1 MVVRRGVS
9 EKVRE
14 RLTTPNERRPAIE
27 ILTGK
32 VPHFRKGVVLGSRAF
47 IDRWFAANRQVVQ
60 GRSRTE
66 RQRGAKSPGRPALR
80 GLYAFRNPRA

>member
-27 ILTGK
+27 ILTRK
-32 VPHFRKGVVLGSRAF
+32 VPHFSKGVVLGSRAV
-47 IDRWFAANRQVVQ
+47 IDRWFAANRQLVQ

-66 RQRGAKSPGRPALR
+66 RQRGAKSAGRPALR
-80 GLYAFRNPRA
+80 GLYAFRDPRA